1 MSTKKPFEQT
11 DLFGQPIPRQEEA
24 TQAPLQALRVTAAH
38 TGRKLSPAQ
47 QSFNKL
53 LSRIHNVTVMLQ
65 ELDVRVNKFQAPH
78 QQAMAALQKQADL
91 QLKAMLLLLHGHLQ
105 TRHVT
110 KAQRRDLSELVAG
123 LLLQAEHL
131 QDPDLLALMDQY
143 YSQAEQAQWAADDE
157 EDIQALRN
165 LVRATFAA
173 DEQPDLPDDPDALMS
188 LLMQRTALNAARDGA
203 PQEAQDQPTRRS
215 RRKNTR
221 QQQAAEQAEQE
232 QLDAKATMRTLYRQ
246 LASAL
251 HPDRESDPQERARK
265 TELMSQ
271 ANAAYE
277 RQDLATLLKLQLQ
290 TTALDAEA
298 ISRMTDEKIRAM
310 STLLKQQL
318 ATLEAELRQ
327 SEHRASHSLGILVSA
342 KYGDQV
348 IKRQLQMQQEDL
360 EHSLKLMQA
369 DLDRL
374 RDPTEIKDW
383 LKKQRR
389 MLKQQAVMEEWLDD
403 EPW

>member
-1 MSTKKPFEQT
+1 MSTKKTFEQT

-78 QQAMAALQKQADL
+78 QQAMAALQKQADV

-110 KAQRRDLSELVAG
+110 KAQRRDLSQLVAG

-131 QDPDLLALMDQY
+131 QDPELLALMDQY
-143 YSQAEQAQWAADDE
+143 YSQEEQAQWAADDE

-203 PQEAQDQPTRRS
+203 PQEAQDRPTRRS

-298 ISRMTDEKIRAM
+298 ISRMADEKIRAM

-342 KYGDQV
+342 KYDDQV

-374 RDPTEIKDW
+374 SDPTEIKDW

>member
-1 MSTKKPFEQT
+1 MSTQKPFEQT
-11 DLFGQPIPRQEEA
+11 DLFGQPIPRQGEA

-78 QQAMAALQKQADL
+78 QQAMAALQKQADV

-298 ISRMTDEKIRAM
+298 ISRMADEKIRAM

-374 RDPTEIKDW
+374 SDPTEIKDW

>member
-203 PQEAQDQPTRRS
+203 PQEAQAKPARRS

-298 ISRMTDEKIRAM
+298 ISRMADEKIRAM

-374 RDPTEIKDW
+374 SDPTEIKDW

>member
-11 DLFGQPIPRQEEA
+11 DLFGQPIPRPEEA

-110 KAQRRDLSELVAG
+110 KAQRRDLSQLVAG

-131 QDPDLLALMDQY
+131 QDPELLALMDQY
-143 YSQAEQAQWAADDE
+143 YSQEEQAQWAADDE

-298 ISRMTDEKIRAM
+298 ISRMADEKIRAM

-342 KYGDQV
+342 KYDDQV

-374 RDPTEIKDW
+374 SDPTEIKDW

>member
-1 MSTKKPFEQT
+1 MSTQKPFEQT
-11 DLFGQPIPRQEEA
+11 DLFGQPIPRQGEA

-203 PQEAQDQPTRRS
+203 PQEAQAKPARRS

-251 HPDRESDPQERARK
+251 HPDRESAPQERARK

-298 ISRMTDEKIRAM
+298 ISRMADEKIRAM

-374 RDPTEIKDW
+374 SDPTEIKDW

>member
-11 DLFGQPIPRQEEA
+11 DLFGQPIPRQGEA

-110 KAQRRDLSELVAG
+110 KAQRRDLSQLVAG

-131 QDPDLLALMDQY
+131 QDPELLALMDQY

-203 PQEAQDQPTRRS
+203 PQEAQAKPARRS

-298 ISRMTDEKIRAM
+298 ISRMADEKIRAM

-374 RDPTEIKDW
+374 SDPTEIKDW

>member
-1 MSTKKPFEQT
+1 MSTQKPFEQT
-11 DLFGQPIPRQEEA
+11 DLFGQPIPRQGEA

-143 YSQAEQAQWAADDE
+143 YSQAEQAQWSADDE

-203 PQEAQDQPTRRS
+203 PQEAQAKPARRS

-298 ISRMTDEKIRAM
+298 ISRMADEKIRAM

-374 RDPTEIKDW
+374 SDPTEIKDW

>member
-47 QSFNKL
+47 QSFIKL

-203 PQEAQDQPTRRS
+203 PQEA
-215 RRKNTR
+215 
-221 QQQAAEQAEQE
+221 
-232 QLDAKATMRTLYRQ
+232 
-246 LASAL
+246 
-251 HPDRESDPQERARK
+251 
-265 TELMSQ
+265 
-271 ANAAYE
+271 
-277 RQDLATLLKLQLQ
+277 
-290 TTALDAEA
+290 
-298 ISRMTDEKIRAM
+298 
-310 STLLKQQL
+310 
-318 ATLEAELRQ
+318 
-327 SEHRASHSLGILVSA
+327 
-342 KYGDQV
+342 
-348 IKRQLQMQQEDL
+348 
-360 EHSLKLMQA
+360 
-369 DLDRL
+369 
-374 RDPTEIKDW
+374 
-383 LKKQRR
+383 
-389 MLKQQAVMEEWLDD
+389 
-403 EPW
+403 

>member
-78 QQAMAALQKQADL
+78 QQAMAALQKQADV

-173 DEQPDLPDDPDALMS
+173 DEQPDLPEDPDALMS

-298 ISRMTDEKIRAM
+298 ISRMADEKIRAM

-383 LKKQRR
+383 LKKQSR
-389 MLKQQAVMEEWLDD
+389 MLKQQTVMEEWLDD

>member
-1 MSTKKPFEQT
+1 MSTQKPFEQT
-11 DLFGQPIPRQEEA
+11 DLFGQPIPRQGEA

-78 QQAMAALQKQADL
+78 QQAMAALQKQADV

-110 KAQRRDLSELVAG
+110 KAQRRDLSQLVAG

-131 QDPDLLALMDQY
+131 QDPELLALMDQY

-298 ISRMTDEKIRAM
+298 ISRMADEKIRAM

-374 RDPTEIKDW
+374 SDPTEIKDW